1 MNICDNNDDG
11 FVSEAE
17 LLVCLQAFLIHQFNN
32 YPYKIKSLLFPNRTI
47 GYDFQEFKMLLPKAK
62 KSEDNQQ
69 LQTLFDSFE
78 WPESK
83 IK

>member
-17 LLVCLQAFLIHQFNN
+17 LLVCLQAFLIHEFNN

-47 GYDFQEFKMLLPKAK
+47 GYDF
-62 KSEDNQQ
+62 
-69 LQTLFDSFE
+69 
-78 WPESK
+78 
-83 IK
+83 